1 MGNLKYEII
10 DNLSTIKTQY
20 DEIQVNYMKW
30 GNNPP
35 KYDIRKWSFEG
46 EPLKGFTL
54 SKEEMLELYA
64 DLKYQLNHPEAEL
77 PEKQLFS
84 SDNEVKEKLIDFR
97 KFVIHDDMSDCESN
111 DHDYEEIKASIY
123 VYSSACGMQQYT
135 VNAYYCNECKAY
147 YINEAEYN
155 ILRRRGKLM
164 CQVFTSDSFEKFKS
178 ESNYGANLRPESLLH
193 IAGYNVGQEDNL
205 SEDVRHKIIEYVIES
220 GLMKKSEVLYLLNC
234 FIETRELMQSM
245 EVPVSRWKADREWL
259 RGYKSTGKRLVG
271 IRYIVDER

>member
-1 MGNLKYEII
+1 MEKLQYEII
-10 DNLSTIKTQY
+10 ENISTIETQY

-35 KYDIRKWSFEG
+35 KYDIRKWTFEG

-54 SKEEMLELYA
+54 SEEELIELYS
-64 DLKYQLNHPEAEL
+64 DLKYQLDDSEDEL
-77 PEKQLFS
+77 PEPELFH
-84 SDNEVKEKLIDFR
+84 SDEKEQEELIDFR
-97 KFVIHDDMSDCESN
+97 KFVIHGDMSDCESK
-111 DHDYEEIKASIY
+111 DHDYEEINACIY

-164 CQVFTSDSFEKFKS
+164 CQVFSQKSFEKFKS

-220 GLMKKSEVLYLLNC
+220 GLMKKSEVLYLLNY
-234 FIETRELMQSM
+234 FIESRELMQSM

-259 RGYKSTGKRLVG
+259 RGYRSTGKRLVG